1 MTEMIKDLE
10 RLERERWEETA
21 LVCPARKGC
30 HCKAL
35 AFIYEYQVCD
45 FESCWGR
52 FCALQFG
59 PRV

>member
-1 MTEMIKDLE
+1 MCEMIKDFE
-10 RLERERWEETA
+10 RSERKRWEETA
-21 LVCPARKGC
+21 LVCPAREGC

-35 AFIYEYQVCD
+35 AFKEFEVCE
-45 FESCWGR
+45 FISCWGR

>member
-1 MTEMIKDLE
+1 MCEMIKDFE

-21 LVCPARKGC
+21 LVCPARDGKVYR
-30 HCKAL
+30 AMER
-35 AFIYEYQVCD
+35 ITRCD
-45 FESCWGR
+45 FLRCWGR